1 MKKLKLVL
9 VGSFIAVVAYVA
21 FYLSQALPILAGYG
35 AKNLCSCVFVAGR
48 DPQQVISQELGAAL
62 VSLGAY
68 EVNMEDSSATGSV
81 FGMSTRK
88 AIYRKG
94 LGCTLVS
101 EISEQELRAQK
112 KNLIAKPKVKQ
123 DTLTWPQGEVVVDSL
138 YNRYTKLNEVVNAAF
153 EESDPENPVN
163 TRAIVIVKNGHLIAE
178 KYAPSFSM
186 TTPLIGWSMTKTIT
200 NGMVG
205 VLVKQGKLNV
215 MAPAPVSE
223 WKEDDRSKITLNNL
237 MQASSGLRWE
247 ELYGGPSD
255 ATNMLFRKA
264 DAGGFAAQSK
274 TEVAPDTKWYYS
286 SGTTNIISRITR
298 QAIGDEDYYK
308 FPYREIF
315 HKIGAYSMVIEP
327 DASGT
332 FVGSS
337 FSYAT
342 ARDWARYGLL
352 YLNDGVWNGE
362 RIFPEGWVK
371 YSTKPAKA
379 APNGEYGAQIW
390 LNAGSKDDPNQKRF
404 MDVPND
410 MYLMDGF
417 EGQHVIMIPS
427 RNLVIVR
434 LGLSQK
440 KQFDTNAFV
449 REVLNAIR

>member
-1 MKKLKLVL
+1 MTVKRILIVL
-9 VGSFIAVVAYVA
+9 IIAVVGYGTY
-21 FYLSQALPILAGYG
+21 YLSQALPIIAGYG
-35 AKNLCSCVFVAGR
+35 AKNLCSCVFVTGR

-62 VSLGAY
+62 VNLGTY
-68 EVNMEDSSATGSV
+68 EVNFQDSSASGSV
-81 FGMSTRK
+81 FGISTRK
-88 AIYRKG
+88 AIFRKG

-101 EISEQELRAQK
+101 EISEEDFRSQK
-112 KNLIAKPKVKQ
+112 KNLIAKPLVEQ
-123 DTLTWPQGEVVVDSL
+123 DTIAWPQGNKIIDSL
-138 YNRYTKLNEVVNAAF
+138 YNRYSKLNEVVNAAF

-163 TRAIVIVKNGHLIAE
+163 TRAVVILQHGQIIAE

-186 TTPLIGWSMTKTIT
+186 NTPLIGWSMTKTVT
-200 NGMVG
+200 NGMIG

-215 MAPAPVSE
+215 MEPAPVAE
-223 WKEDDRSKITLNNL
+223 WKEDERNKITLNNL
-237 MQASSGLRWE
+237 MQASSGLKWE
-247 ELYGGPSD
+247 ELYAGPSD

-264 DAGGFAAQSK
+264 DAGGFAAKSK
-274 TEVAPDTKWYYS
+274 PEVAPDTKWYYS
-286 SGTTNIISRITR
+286 SGTTNIISRIAR
-298 QAIGDEDYYK
+298 QTIGDDDYYL

-352 YLNDGVWNGE
+352 YLNDGVWNSE

-371 YSTKPAKA
+371 YSITPAKS

-390 LNAGSKDDPNQKRF
+390 LNAGSKDNPNQKRF

-417 EGQHVIMIPS
+417 EGQHVIMVPS

-440 KQFDTNAFV
+440 RQFDTNAFV
-449 REVLNAIR
+449 REVLNAIQ